1 MTLHVFTGVQVL
13 NGALLQQSFV
23 VEFMVHNQMCEDCHR
38 VEAKDYWRSCVQ
50 VRQKVCTRCLTF
62 LNGVNI
68 HICIITIRIA
78 HRANR
83 WCCFYSKVEFSF
95 FCLSGVTSC
104 SESVGGDWRGGWVVA
119 VLVCPRW
126 QCKVSP
132 PIHQMIRSVDIT
144 VTKRRTTSR
153 LPSCGAQLGISS
165 RFLHFGN
172 YFWFCISTSNLTP
185 LPKIKCTSTLSQMH

>member
-83 WCCFYSKVEFSF
+83 WYCFYSKVEFSF
-95 FCLSGVTSC
+95 FLPLR
-104 SESVGGDWRGGWVVA
+104 GDIVFRVSRGGLA
-119 VLVCPRW
+119 GSMGSGSSGLPT
-126 QCKVSP
+126 
-132 PIHQMIRSVDIT
+132 MT
-144 VTKRRTTSR
+144 V
-153 LPSCGAQLGISS
+153 
-165 RFLHFGN
+165 
-172 YFWFCISTSNLTP
+172 
-185 LPKIKCTSTLSQMH
+185 